1 MKRKAIPN
9 DIIPGEVAGGPH
21 VATVPPCS
29 ATSKQNAAA
38 AGRPNVFALLILIG
52 PESQGQGVVC
62 LYGSS
67 SAMFLLLC

>member
-1 MKRKAIPN
+1 M
-9 DIIPGEVAGGPH
+9 V
-21 VATVPPCS
+21 
-29 ATSKQNAAA
+29 KQIASFNAAA

-67 SAMFLLLC
+67 SAMFLLIC